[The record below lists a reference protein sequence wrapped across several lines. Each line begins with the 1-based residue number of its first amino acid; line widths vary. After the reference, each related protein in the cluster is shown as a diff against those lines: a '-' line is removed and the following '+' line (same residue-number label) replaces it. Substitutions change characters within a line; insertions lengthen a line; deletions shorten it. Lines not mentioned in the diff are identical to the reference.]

1 MPSHLKPSPPPRHKV
16 AREHIGTF
24 FQTAKE
30 RAGAFLFILRGKWQS
45 LRRWSRKQTWT
56 LPHLALFPT
65 VFVYEEILLRL
76 FGSAG
81 FFQSLIYPVLFGLAA
96 GLAVAAV
103 TSLFRARIGRA
114 LSIVLLLLIGLLFT
128 VECLVQYSYQVY
140 MTIGSITSGAGQV
153 VGGFTSDLLRA
164 IFFGLPKI
172 FLFFLPALFYIF
184 AGRRRIPARRYRPAF
199 VGILL
204 VAALLVQGA
213 GILSATLGTQSSKYK
228 DNFEFNT
235 ATQTFGLLTSLRLNA
250 SRSRSSTSFV
260 LETAEAAETEDSAE
274 TAEETEETEEGYG
287 LNIMITDFE
296 SYNIHTT
303 DEEFLALN
311 EYVSSL
317 TASSKNEYTGL
328 FEGKNLIL
336 ICAEAFSDCVIS
348 EELTPTL
355 YRLVHNG
362 FYFSEYYQPTW
373 GGSTST
379 GEFSFLLGLVPT
391 NGIQSMLDTQDNR
404 NYFTLGSQLQRLG
417 YYSAAFHNGIYT
429 TYSRNLTHEN
439 LGYDIF
445 LAGGNGLEDITGS
458 LYPDDIVM
466 FETTLAT
473 YIDKQPFSIYYMT
486 ISGHCIYQSD
496 YPQVSAYLERV
507 QEVLGDRYK
516 DTTLYYFCYQMVL
529 EEALTSMIETLEEA
543 GIADNTVIC
552 LTADHYP
559 YGLENTATFGNT
571 EDYVTD
577 LYGYEYSNSWE
588 KDHNTLIIWSECLE
602 NEYQDMVC
610 EISTPTYS
618 LDIVPTLSNL
628 FGLEYDSRLL
638 VGRDVFSD
646 AEALVVWNSYS
657 WATEQGKYDATTGT
671 YYPNEGYTADEDYI
685 ARIKQIVSNKI
696 SFSES
701 VIDKDYYRYLFG

>member
-1 MPSHLKPSPPPRHKV
+1 MKER
-16 AREHIGTF
+16 IGTF
-24 FQTAKE
+24 FKKVKE
-30 RAGAFLFILRGKWQS
+30 RLGAFFFILRGKGRDFLTWYRAQS
-45 LRRWSRKQTWT
+45 WT
-56 LPHLALFPT
+56 PPHLALFPA
-65 VFVYEEILLRL
+65 VLVYEEVLLRL

-81 FFQSLIYPVLFGLAA
+81 LFQSLIYPVIFGLAA
-96 GLAVAAV
+96 GLAAAAL
-103 TSLFRARIGRA
+103 TSLFRARISRVI
-114 LSIVLLLLIGLLFT
+114 SIILLLAIALLYT

-140 MTIGSITSGAGQV
+140 MTIASIASGTGQV

-184 AGRRRIPARRYRPAF
+184 TGRRRIPAKRYPPAF

-204 VAALLVQGA
+204 VMALLVQGV
-213 GILSATLGTQSSKYK
+213 GVLSATLGKQSSKYK
-228 DNFEFNT
+228 DGFEFNT
-235 ATQTFGLLTSLRLNA
+235 ATQTFGLITSLRLNS

-260 LETAEAAETEDSAE
+260 LETVEAAETETEESAE
-274 TAEETEETEEGYG
+274 TSEEAEEAEEGYG
-287 LNIMITDFE
+287 LNAMDIDFA
-296 SYNIHTT
+296 SYNAV
-303 DEEFLALN
+303 DEDYLALN

-336 ICAEAFSDCVIS
+336 ICAEALSDCVIN

-362 FYFSEYYQPTW
+362 FYFSEYYQPSW

-379 GEFSFLLGLVPT
+379 GEFSFVMGLVPV
-391 NGIQSMLDTQDNR
+391 NAVQSMLDSQDNR

-417 YYSAAFHNGIYT
+417 YYSAAFHNGVYT
-429 TYSRNLTHEN
+429 TYSRNLTHAN
-439 LGYDIF
+439 LGYDTF
-445 LAGGNGLEDITGS
+445 LAFGNGLEDIVGANS
-458 LYPDDIVM
+458 ANDIVM
-466 FETTLAT
+466 FESTLQT

-486 ISGHCIYQSD
+486 ISGHCPY
-496 YPQVSAYLERV
+496 SADNIKSTTYIDRV
-507 QEVLGDRYK
+507 REVLGDTYK
-516 DTTLYYFCYQMVL
+516 DTTLYYYCYHMVL
-529 EEALTSMIETLEEA
+529 EDALTSMIEILEEA
-543 GIADNTVIC
+543 GIADDTVIC
-552 LTADHYP
+552 LTSDHYP

-577 LYGYEYSNSWE
+577 LYGYEYTNSWE
-588 KDHNTLIIWSECLE
+588 QDHNVHIIWSECLE
-602 NEYQDMVC
+602 NEYQDMAC
-610 EISTPTYS
+610 EISEPTYS

-628 FGLEYDSRLL
+628 FGLEFDSRLL

-646 AEALVVWNSYS
+646 AEALVVWNNYS
-657 WATEQGKYDATTGT
+657 WATVAGKYDSFSATF
-671 YYPNEGYTADEDYI
+671 YPNDGYTVDDDYI